1 MRRKR
6 VGMFAIAHR
15 GWYSCTISTLADLA
29 GLAVDCCYRNSRL
42 VFLDIYIFHHGAFPA
57 SFFCG
62 FPAAKAVWEGAA
74 VGGDCDES

>member
-6 VGMFAIAHR
+6 VGMFAIAHW
-15 GWYSCTISTLADLA
+15 GWYSCTMSTLADLA

-42 VFLDIYIFHHGAFPA
+42 VFLDIQIFYHGAFSA

-62 FPAAKAVWEGAA
+62 FLAAKAGWEGAA
-74 VGGDCDES
+74 VCGDRDES